1 MRAASFREDPMKLH
15 ALGAPEASRTGYS
28 HYMQRKIDELALIE
42 KRLAQPPPPP
52 RTNHLASLLKR
63 KFKSAALCRAEIA
76 ADQWSQTETR
86 WKSGPCGSGAF
97 QFEYEYQRADLTVA
111 GPSAYSVR
119 ALEEQLLPTQYT
131 TSGMAAMSAS
141 FLAVQRLW
149 PGCGFEARADG
160 YPETRELIELLR
172 GEERNGTER
181 VVIIDSTVD
190 TPAAARAR
198 MQDATAAIFDTS
210 CFASSSSRI
219 RAVTRAAQDQK
230 LPLILIRSHTKL
242 DCLGLD
248 YGRLGSVV
256 VATGSAGGPE
266 KALNCLIADFI
277 RLTGAAALPLH
288 FPPFASGEAYRL
300 LSRARS
306 AWTIRC
312 TRHIETNL
320 RQSAALDIRTFAHG
334 LYIVFYPAFY
344 TRKEEASEA
353 AADLVARF
361 VDHGIPARHAGSF
374 GFDFFGCDWFEDPQ
388 SGRIGLRLSVGDLPL
403 CLVDRAIETL
413 VGWLRDT
420 VKSPSRDPS
429 RHFSEARA

>member
-1 MRAASFREDPMKLH
+1 MKRH
-15 ALGAPEASRTGYS
+15 VPGATTQSRTGYS

-42 KRLAQPPPPP
+42 QHLDKHPPPP
-52 RTNHLASLLKR
+52 RTSHLASLLKR
-63 KFKSAALCRAEIA
+63 KFKSAALCRAKIA

-97 QFEYEYQRADLTVA
+97 QFDYEYQRADLTVA
-111 GPSAYSVR
+111 GPPAYSVR
-119 ALEEQLLPTQYT
+119 AFEEQSLPTQYT

-149 PGCGFEARADG
+149 PACRFEAREDG
-160 YPETRELIELLR
+160 YPETRELIKLLR
-172 GEERNGTER
+172 GEEREDGAR
-181 VVIIDSTVD
+181 IVVIDSTVD

-198 MQDATAAIFDTS
+198 MKDATAAIFDTS
-210 CFASSSSRI
+210 CFAASSSRI
-219 RAVTRAAQDQK
+219 RAITRAAQDLK

-256 VATGSAGGPE
+256 VAKGDADGPE
-266 KALNCLIADFI
+266 TSLNCLIADFI

-288 FPPFASGEAYRL
+288 FPPFASGEAYRS

-312 TRHIETNL
+312 TRLIETHL

-353 AADLVARF
+353 AASLVARF
-361 VDHGIPARHAGSF
+361 VDQGVPARHAGSF

-403 CLVDRAIETL
+403 SLVDRAIATL
-413 VGWLRDT
+413 EGWLRDT
-420 VKSPSRDPS
+420 GKAPSRNS
-429 RHFSEARA
+429 SQLVSEARA